1 MLSFLFLFL
10 ILLFFKLY
18 RFFYFTL
25 HLFDVFS
32 CCLGFFV
39 FQLHCFVLVVL
50 FHLYHSIVS
59 IPTSLFCSCCFVSPL
74 SFYCLYSNSI
84 MLFINRTE
92 EPLVFVGVLLLL
104 FRSFFVFIF
113 RSFFLHICKNCFS
126 HLFFK

>member
-59 IPTSLFCSCCFVSPL
+59 IPTPSCCSSIELRSLLFLLECSCYCFDLSLFLFSGA
-74 SFYCLYSNSI
+74 SFYT
-84 MLFINRTE
+84 FAKT
-92 EPLVFVGVLLLL
+92 
-104 FRSFFVFIF
+104 
-113 RSFFLHICKNCFS
+113 FS
-126 HLFFK
+126 HTCSLSRSLLWR